1 MKGSWKRVMSG
12 VLSVLTI
19 ATTVFQPITTYAA
32 EQDHTASS
40 FESQYPELETVKDK
54 LAEDEIVTASDYTVG
69 YGSDFDI
76 KVDFSGIEGIND
88 AKVKVELYEA
98 KNEEGQDFD
107 TGRADTYK
115 AVYKV
120 EPVSGNPSYRVSR
133 NVTVRETEA
142 VTMANS
148 SENTVGE
155 GNAGETE
162 DTGTADDGE
171 TDRQT
176 ETEVVTDLTEE
187 SETTT
192 DEETGLTVSDVMEQ
206 AGEEGIDLY
215 SLNEGESVT
224 FMAREAST
232 QSTKKVTV
240 TRGACY
246 QYSDYGYGSYLTY
259 QYTVKFGSV
268 SATAYCIQPEK
279 SSPGSGTYDI
289 TKLSDGKKL
298 AKVCYYGTK
307 ASGDDGFF
315 TEENGYGNLSA
326 GARFILVHLAAS
338 YANSGDS
345 AFSGA
350 SSKAKTL
357 AMKLYNY
364 CISQPEIPDVDMSF
378 SDANVTAYV
387 DGNSQRTKEITFKA
401 DELQSITMKLPS
413 GVKLHNVTT
422 GKTSKAGESVEI
434 SGGTKFYLSAPL
446 TQVSD
451 VAGSWSATM
460 KGSIT
465 KDYSAYKISTGS
477 GSQDLALVFGEG
489 VDDEK
494 YVDFKVTWVQYASV
508 KVIKKDSK
516 ANAKLSGAVFGLYSD
531 ADCKNL
537 ITKLPA
543 TDANGEASVQIVKTQ
558 DTVYLKEITAPSGYR
573 INATAYNVKL
583 EVSKTI
589 TVTVPDEEQ
598 LGQLTVYKEGEVL
611 IGADVTENG
620 TTFRY
625 EKRRQKGAVYNVYA
639 GADITTAYGTKVY
652 SKGDL
657 VKENLTTDSNGAV
670 ILKNLHLG
678 TYVVKEVQAPSGFYN
693 AGEEKTVKLAYAG
706 QNAEVVFSETTFTN
720 DRQKAEVIVT
730 KQDKDTENPLN
741 GGIFGIYA
749 ASDITNVDGTVVVK
763 KGTLIEKATTGT
775 DGKAKFSADLPLGFS
790 YEVKEEQAP
799 TGYVRNT
806 EDVYQFAFS
815 YTNDK
820 EAKVTFNHTFKNE
833 RVTAKISLQ
842 KLDAET
848 KEAVPQGDATLE
860 KAVYGLYAREN
871 IVHPDGVTG
880 VMYKAGDQVATLTTD
895 ENGQASVSGLYL
907 GNYYVKEIT
916 PPTGYLADENEYD
929 LSCDYEGDMT
939 AEVKRECTSLEQ
951 VMKQPFQIIK
961 AANNGKTDADL
972 LKGAGFSAYLVSSL
986 KMKEDG
992 SYDFDSAKPVVIG
1005 ENGATE
1011 IFTDEKGY
1019 ACSIAIPYGTYVVR
1033 ETTTPHNYTPV
1044 DDFTVSITEN
1054 NPNTPQTWRVLLDD
1068 EFEAKLKI
1076 IKKDDETKKAV
1087 LQKNTEF
1094 KIYNMDT
1101 GKYVEQVTTYP
1112 TTVKHKSYFTD
1123 EDGYL
1128 ILPQNL
1134 KIGHY
1139 RIEEVNAPYGYTLN
1153 ENYYEVDVD
1162 SNTAYQMDGTSGDV
1176 IIEVSY
1182 ENHPVKGELN
1192 IVKKGEVLDGFK
1204 DDFTYQSENL
1214 EGAVFEVYAAEDIYT
1229 ADFQKDDNGNR
1240 ILEYAAGTLVGT
1252 VTTDKDGKAQITDL
1266 PLGTYKVVEKT
1277 APDGFVLNEETQTVT
1292 FSYKDQDTAVIE
1304 QTAVFDND
1312 RQKVEVSVVKKD
1324 AETDAVVAG
1333 AEFGLYAKEDILAH
1347 ENVIVKAD
1355 TLLGKAV
1362 TDEDGKVVFDLDLP
1376 FGKYYIRE
1384 LAAPA
1389 GYVSSDETLD
1399 VAATY
1404 QGQDVKVVKLASEF
1418 KNQPTKITV
1427 KKSDITTGVELSGA
1441 TLTVLDKDKN
1451 VVDTWKSVKGEEHLI
1466 ERLTVGETYT
1476 LREEMAPYGYLKAEE
1491 ITFTVE
1497 DTAEIQKVEM
1507 KDDVPTGTL
1516 IINKKGEFLE
1526 KVSALD
1532 SVGGWISHL
1541 FEYISGSLKEVT
1553 FEVYALEDIK
1563 AADGESEDYYKK
1575 DDLVATITT
1584 DETGV
1589 AKLTDLPLGK
1599 YYVKEKE
1606 TANGYVLDDTA
1617 REIDL
1622 TYRDQDTAE
1631 VTYSSDWQNNR
1642 QKAEVKVLKKEK
1654 DSDRVLE
1661 GAVFALCNKED
1672 IVNANGDVILK
1683 ADTVIE
1689 EQATDKEGKLTFTAD
1704 LPIGYTYYVKET
1716 SPAPGFATTDQ
1727 VQEFTFAYDG
1737 ADKETLSYE
1746 FTFEDEPT
1754 VVEITKTSLTDGKEL
1769 EGAKLEVTD
1778 EDGKVVDSWTSGKE
1792 AHIIKELVA
1801 GKKYTLTETKPA
1813 DGYVTAESITFT
1825 VEDSSKAQKI
1835 EMKDDVTKV
1844 QISKTDIS
1852 GKELPGAKLTILD
1865 KDGKVVESW
1874 TSEEKAHYIEM
1885 LPIGDYTLREETA
1898 PDGYLVAEDV
1908 NFTVKDTGEIQKVVM
1923 KDEAKPT
1930 ETPTETPSETPE
1942 TTDTPSSTTS
1952 TDTPKTGDDTH
1963 VMFWILLAGLG
1974 MIGLGTSAVY
1984 LRKKRKK

>member
-1 MKGSWKRVMSG
+1 MKMRFKRFLSG
-12 VLSVLTI
+12 FMAVATLASTI
-19 ATTVFQPITTYAA
+19 IQPVTVS
-32 EQDHTASS
+32 AS
-40 FESQYPELETVKDK
+40 ELEPEKIPFEQQYAELKDVQDS
-54 LAEDEIVTASDYTVG
+54 LDPNEIVKANDIELS
-69 YGSDFDI
+69 YGQEFDVE
-76 KVDFSGIEGIND
+76 VDLSGIEGVDESKI
-88 AKVKVELYEA
+88 KILFHEA
-98 KNEEGQDFD
+98 KNEAGTDFD
-107 TGRADTYK
+107 THTPDTYK
-115 AVYKV
+115 AVYAV
-120 EPVSGNPSYRVSR
+120 EPVSGHPAYRVSR
-133 NVTVRETEA
+133 NITVKEPKTEA
-142 VTMANS
+142 ITTSNS
-148 SENTVGE
+148 SENTTGE
-155 GNAGETE
+155 GNAGEME
-162 DTGTADDGE
+162 DIGTADDEE

-206 AGEEGIDLY
+206 ADEEGIDLY
-215 SLNEGESVT
+215 SLDEGESVT
-224 FMAREAST
+224 FMARVAST
-232 QSTKKVTV
+232 TSTKKVTV

-315 TEENGYGNLSA
+315 TEENGYGNLST

-364 CISQPEIPDVDMSF
+364 CISQPNIPDVEMSF

-387 DGNSQRTKEITFKA
+387 DGSSQRTKEITFKA

-422 GKTSKAGESVEI
+422 GKTSKAGESVVI

-543 TDANGEASVQIVKTQ
+543 TDANGEASAQIVKTQ

-583 EVSKTI
+583 EVSKTT

-611 IGADVTENG
+611 TGADVTENV

-657 VKENLTTDSNGAV
+657 VKENLITDSNGSV

-693 AGEEKTVKLAYAG
+693 AREEKTVKLAYAG
-706 QNAEVVFSETTFTN
+706 QNVEVVFSETTFTN

-749 ASDITNVDGTVVVK
+749 ASDITNVDGTVVAK

-848 KEAVPQGDATLE
+848 KKAVPQGDATLE

-871 IVHPDGVTG
+871 IVHPDGATG

-907 GNYYVKEIT
+907 GSYYVKEIT

-986 KMKEDG
+986 KVKEDG

-1005 ENGATE
+1005 DNGATE

-1252 VTTDKDGKAQITDL
+1252 VTTDKDGKAQIADL
-1266 PLGTYKVVEKT
+1266 PLGTYKAVEKT
-1277 APDGFVLNEETQTVT
+1277 APDGFVLNEEAQTVT

-1304 QTAVFDND
+1304 QTAAFDND

-1347 ENVIVKAD
+1347 ENVLVKAD

-1362 TDEDGKVVFDLDLP
+1362 TDEDG
-1376 FGKYYIRE
+1376 
-1384 LAAPA
+1384 
-1389 GYVSSDETLD
+1389 
-1399 VAATY
+1399 
-1404 QGQDVKVVKLASEF
+1404 
-1418 KNQPTKITV
+1418 N
-1427 KKSDITTGVELSGA
+1427 
-1441 TLTVLDKDKN
+1441 
-1451 VVDTWKSVKGEEHLI
+1451 
-1466 ERLTVGETYT
+1466 
-1476 LREEMAPYGYLKAEE
+1476 
-1491 ITFTVE
+1491 
-1497 DTAEIQKVEM
+1497 
-1507 KDDVPTGTL
+1507 
-1516 IINKKGEFLE
+1516 
-1526 KVSALD
+1526 
-1532 SVGGWISHL
+1532 
-1541 FEYISGSLKEVT
+1541 
-1553 FEVYALEDIK
+1553 
-1563 AADGESEDYYKK
+1563 
-1575 DDLVATITT
+1575 
-1584 DETGV
+1584 
-1589 AKLTDLPLGK
+1589 
-1599 YYVKEKE
+1599 
-1606 TANGYVLDDTA
+1606 
-1617 REIDL
+1617 
-1622 TYRDQDTAE
+1622 
-1631 VTYSSDWQNNR
+1631 
-1642 QKAEVKVLKKEK
+1642 
-1654 DSDRVLE
+1654 
-1661 GAVFALCNKED
+1661 AVFY
-1672 IVNANGDVILK
+1672 
-1683 ADTVIE
+1683 
-1689 EQATDKEGKLTFTAD
+1689 F
-1704 LPIGYTYYVKET
+1704 
-1716 SPAPGFATTDQ
+1716 
-1727 VQEFTFAYDG
+1727 
-1737 ADKETLSYE
+1737 
-1746 FTFEDEPT
+1746 
-1754 VVEITKTSLTDGKEL
+1754 
-1769 EGAKLEVTD
+1769 
-1778 EDGKVVDSWTSGKE
+1778 
-1792 AHIIKELVA
+1792 
-1801 GKKYTLTETKPA
+1801 
-1813 DGYVTAESITFT
+1813 
-1825 VEDSSKAQKI
+1825 
-1835 EMKDDVTKV
+1835 
-1844 QISKTDIS
+1844 
-1852 GKELPGAKLTILD
+1852 
-1865 KDGKVVESW
+1865 
-1874 TSEEKAHYIEM
+1874 
-1885 LPIGDYTLREETA
+1885 
-1898 PDGYLVAEDV
+1898 
-1908 NFTVKDTGEIQKVVM
+1908 
-1923 KDEAKPT
+1923 
-1930 ETPTETPSETPE
+1930 
-1942 TTDTPSSTTS
+1942 
-1952 TDTPKTGDDTH
+1952 
-1963 VMFWILLAGLG
+1963 
-1974 MIGLGTSAVY
+1974 
-1984 LRKKRKK
+1984 